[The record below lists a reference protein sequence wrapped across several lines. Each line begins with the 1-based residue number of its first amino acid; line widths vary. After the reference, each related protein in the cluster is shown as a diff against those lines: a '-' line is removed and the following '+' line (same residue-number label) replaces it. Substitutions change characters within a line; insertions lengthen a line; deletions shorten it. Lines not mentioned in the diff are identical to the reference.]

1 MFGFVSG
8 VFQSGLYGFRNQSK
22 KDLGDKLIMFTKIF
36 VLKTFMAR
44 ETRSVSSSR
53 GKNMCVFATPAAGEK
68 KRVFLPAAGENF
80 WDFSTLTKDLDTPP
94 VGGSPL

>member
-36 VLKTFMAR
+36 VLKTFMAG

-53 GKNMCVFATPAAGEK
+53 GKNMCVFATPAAGEIFEGFCPPQAK
-68 KRVFLPAAGENF
+68 FLGILA
-80 WDFSTLTKDLDTPP
+80 L
-94 VGGSPL
+94 

>member
-8 VFQSGLYGFRNQSK
+8 VFQSGFYGLRNQSK
-22 KDLGDKLIMFTKIF
+22 KDLDKLIMFTKIF

-53 GKNMCVFATPAAGEK
+53 GENMCVFATPAAGGIFWF
-68 KRVFLPAAGENF
+68 FLPAAGEHF